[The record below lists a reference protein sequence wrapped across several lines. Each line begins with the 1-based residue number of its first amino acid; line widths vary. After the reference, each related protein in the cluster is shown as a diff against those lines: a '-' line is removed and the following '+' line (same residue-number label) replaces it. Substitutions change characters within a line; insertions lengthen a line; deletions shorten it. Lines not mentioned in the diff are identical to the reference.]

1 MTPKPLKHGT
11 RRSFDGKEVL
21 DLGQFQTTV
30 LLDMVDSWRKIM
42 KETTTYMVVDLK
54 VLVSSVY
61 DDDPEHIKISF
72 GESFFSSW
80 REYFFFGERSGER
93 LNMYFCM
100 NVHLLSEQ
108 LVAVTQK
115 LDELWKLDNLLLLR
129 LLLLLLLRLPLP
141 LPLPLRLVLLLLLLL
156 LLLLT
161 TTTIP
166 APALGGGFA
175 TKLYPAKGESLAK
188 VQLKI
193 GESSPCHI

>member
-1 MTPKPLKHGT
+1 
-11 RRSFDGKEVL
+11 
-21 DLGQFQTTV
+21 
-30 LLDMVDSWRKIM
+30 
-42 KETTTYMVVDLK
+42 MVVDLK

-80 REYFFFGERSGER
+80 RKYFLFGERSGER

-129 LLLLLLLRLPLP
+129 LLLLLLLVLLLP
-141 LPLPLRLVLLLLLLL
+141 LPLPLRLLLLLFLLL
-156 LLLLT
+156 LCGV
-161 TTTIP
+161 
-166 APALGGGFA
+166 ALPQNS
-175 TKLYPAKGESLAK
+175 TPQKAKVWRKFSSRLAK
-188 VQLKI
+188 VHPATSDPQPIMSKF
-193 GESSPCHI
+193 E

>member
-1 MTPKPLKHGT
+1 
-11 RRSFDGKEVL
+11 
-21 DLGQFQTTV
+21 
-30 LLDMVDSWRKIM
+30 MVDSWRKIM

-80 REYFFFGERSGER
+80 REYFFFFGERSGER

-129 LLLLLLLRLPLP
+129 LLLLLLRLPLP

-156 LLLLT
+156 YFFYSLLLLFLLLLWGV
-161 TTTIP
+161 
-166 APALGGGFA
+166 ALPQNS
-175 TKLYPAKGESLAK
+175 TPQKAKVWRKFSSRLAK
-188 VQLKI
+188 VHPATSDPQPIMSKF
-193 GESSPCHI
+193 E

>member
-1 MTPKPLKHGT
+1 
-11 RRSFDGKEVL
+11 
-21 DLGQFQTTV
+21 
-30 LLDMVDSWRKIM
+30 
-42 KETTTYMVVDLK
+42 
-54 VLVSSVY
+54 
-61 DDDPEHIKISF
+61 
-72 GESFFSSW
+72 
-80 REYFFFGERSGER
+80 
-93 LNMYFCM
+93 M

-115 LDELWKLDNLLLLR
+115 LDELWKLDNLLLLLR
-129 LLLLLLLRLPLP
+129 LLLLVLLLRLPLP
-141 LPLPLRLVLLLLLLL
+141 LTTTTTA
-156 LLLLT
+156 T

>member
-1 MTPKPLKHGT
+1 
-11 RRSFDGKEVL
+11 
-21 DLGQFQTTV
+21 
-30 LLDMVDSWRKIM
+30 
-42 KETTTYMVVDLK
+42 MVVDLK

-80 REYFFFGERSGER
+80 RKYFFFGERSGER

-141 LPLPLRLVLLLLLLL
+141 LPLPLRLLLLLLFLL
-156 LLLLT
+156 LLWGV
-161 TTTIP
+161 
-166 APALGGGFA
+166 ALPQNS
-175 TKLYPAKGESLAK
+175 TPQKAKVWRKFSSRLAK
-188 VQLKI
+188 VHPATSDPQPIMSKF
-193 GESSPCHI
+193 E